1 MIILGIT
8 GTLGAGKGTV
18 VQYLVEKYHFEH
30 YSVRKYLT
38 KFLIAKGIEPN
49 RDSFTELA
57 NRLRAEHNSPS
68 YLIEEL
74 YREAAKSSQNA
85 IIESIRTVGE
95 IDKLKSLG
103 EFYLLSVD
111 GDRITRYQRIV
122 SRKSET
128 DRISYEQFVLDEE
141 REMTATDTHKQNLS
155 ACIARADFHLIND
168 GDLNTLYRQVD
179 AVIQKINLAHEPS

>member
-1 MIILGIT
+1 MIVIGIT

-38 KFLIAKGIEPN
+38 KLLLAAGVEPN

-57 NRLRAEHNSPS
+57 NRLRREHHSPS

-74 YREAAKSSQNA
+74 YREAVKSSRNA

-95 IDKLKSLG
+95 IDKLESLG

-111 GDRITRYQRIV
+111 GDREIRYERIQ

-128 DRISYEQFVLDEE
+128 DRISYQQFVADEE
-141 REMTATDTHKQNLS
+141 REMTATDSNKQNLS
-155 ACIARADFHLIND
+155 ACIARADFHLINN
-168 GDLNTLYRQVD
+168 GDLADLYLQVD
-179 AVIQKINLAHEPS
+179 SFIQEINLAHEPS